1 MDIQSHGA
9 RVHSARNTTRQEAAP
24 KTSDWVSHSLL
35 TEENLDRFSQGPSW
49 GFMPTL
55 GGIDLVTNRPG
66 DRVEDRVLREINI
79 ANQAFT
85 EVVNDLR
92 LDGDIDEA
100 TRLGIITEALN
111 KSLLNHFTTKD
122 YETPANSAALRSF
135 IITKRSV
142 WDTLLRDE
150 GCSPIRM
157 GGAWTIRGLAVEDQL
172 RSHLNPTQEETRDG
186 VGPLVAI
193 EVDGQGS
200 DPATSEP

>member
-1 MDIQSHGA
+1 
-9 RVHSARNTTRQEAAP
+9 
-24 KTSDWVSHSLL
+24 
-35 TEENLDRFSQGPSW
+35 
-49 GFMPTL
+49 MPTL
-55 GGIDLVTNRPG
+55 GGVDLITNRPEEPVA
-66 DRVEDRVLREINI
+66 DSVLDDIYL
-79 ANQAFT
+79 ADQAFR
-85 EVVNDLR
+85 EVVSGLR

-111 KSLLNHFTTKD
+111 KSLLDRFTTKD

-157 GGAWTIRGLAVEDQL
+157 GGAWTIRGLANEDQL